1 LIEKNPGLIDFSPGS
16 LAVYLF
22 GLSLY
27 EPDARNRPQPTEVV
41 YGFGGA
47 NLNHL
52 PNNIVEVRSRYLLLR
67 PGAKNSLYWHAH
79 RAVEEAMGWYKRN
92 IRPAK

>member
-1 LIEKNPGLIDFSPGS
+1 MIEKNPGLIDFSPGS

-52 PNNIVEVRSRYLLLR
+52 TLVQVDSTC
-67 PGAKNSLYWHAH
+67 
-79 RAVEEAMGWYKRN
+79 
-92 IRPAK
+92 